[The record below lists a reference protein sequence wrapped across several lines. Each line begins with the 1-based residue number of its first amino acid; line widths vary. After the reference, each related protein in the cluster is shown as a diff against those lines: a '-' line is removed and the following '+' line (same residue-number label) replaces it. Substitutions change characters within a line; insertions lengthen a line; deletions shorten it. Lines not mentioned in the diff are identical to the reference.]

1 MNIDDPSAGDAKQ
14 PSMSV
19 SLMALVVSGLLA
31 LFCCCSG
38 TAVTL
43 LASMAS
49 EDSGTVAAMVSAP
62 AIGFGF
68 GGLLGATV
76 SHFGIAPNDD
86 RLALRIGIPL
96 AGALWGAIALGVVTA
111 VFVAVIFPAL

>member
-1 MNIDDPSAGDAKQ
+1 MNIDDPTAGNAKQ
-14 PSMSV
+14 PSMPV
-19 SLMALVVSGLLA
+19 SLVALIAAGLLA

-62 AIGFGF
+62 AIGFGC

-76 SHFGIAPNDD
+76 SHLGIAHSDD
-86 RLALRIGIPL
+86 RLALRLGIPL
-96 AGALWGAIALGVVTA
+96 AGAVWGAITLGVIAA